1 MLLLNYKRKYRVKI
15 ILIFIFGF
23 SLAISLILFAFK
35 NSIDLYY
42 TPTQL
47 LNNIDLLHKS
57 IRIGGL
63 VEQGSIVKANGLN
76 LSFNIIDNNNSIKVM
91 YNGILPDLFKEGQGV
106 VVLGK
111 LNNEQHFIARQ
122 VLAKHDEKYRPPGV

>member
-1 MLLLNYKRKYRVKI
+1 MLLLNYKRKYRLKI
-15 ILIFIFGF
+15 ILIFILGF

-47 LNNIDLLHKS
+47 LDNIDLLHKS

>member
-1 MLLLNYKRKYRVKI
+1 MLLLNYKRKYRLKI
-15 ILIFIFGF
+15 ILIFILGF

-47 LNNIDLLHKS
+47 LDNIDLLHKS

-63 VEQGSIVKANGLN
+63 VEQGSIVKAKGLN

-111 LNNEQHFIARQ
+111 LNNKQHFIARQ

>member
-1 MLLLNYKRKYRVKI
+1 MLLLNYKRKYRLKI
-15 ILIFIFGF
+15 ILIFILGF

>member
-111 LNNEQHFIARQ
+111 LNNKQHFIARQ

>member
-63 VEQGSIVKANGLN
+63 VEQGSIVKAKGLN

-111 LNNEQHFIARQ
+111 LNNKQHFIARQ

>member
-15 ILIFIFGF
+15 IVVFILGF
-23 SLAISLILFAFK
+23 SIAIGLILFAFK

-47 LNNIDLLHKS
+47 LSNTNMLHKS

-63 VEQGSIVKANGLN
+63 VEKGSVVKHADLN
-76 LSFNIIDNNNSIKVM
+76 LSFNIIDNNNSIQVM
-91 YNGILPDLFKEGQGV
+91 YSGILPDLFKEGQGV

-111 LNNEQHFIARQ
+111 LKNKQQFIARQ